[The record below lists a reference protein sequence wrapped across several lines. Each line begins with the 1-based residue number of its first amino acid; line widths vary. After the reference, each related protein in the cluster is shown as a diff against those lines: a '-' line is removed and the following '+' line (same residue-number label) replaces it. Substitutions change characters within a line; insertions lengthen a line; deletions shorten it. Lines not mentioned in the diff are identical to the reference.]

1 MPTSNA
7 RSTSRK
13 PGAPKAVA
21 AKAEAEKLP
30 ISFEFKGLTYEVPT
44 DPRAFPLAVLETD
57 DELVA
62 TALVLGEDQWA
73 AFKATNPSV
82 GDFYDLVE
90 AMSEARGRDA
100 DAGN

>member
-1 MPTSNA
+1 MSTPA
-7 RSTSRK
+7 RKSTSRK
-13 PGAPKAVA
+13 PAAPKAA
-21 AKAEAEKLP
+21 AAAAEAKHEP
-30 ISFEFKGLTYEVPT
+30 IVFEFKGLTYEVPT
-44 DPRAFPLAVLETD
+44 DPREFPLAVLQTD

-62 TALVLGEDQWA
+62 TSLVLGEDQWA
-73 AFKATNPSV
+73 AFVATNPSV